1 MIAIPRSDTRSKLL
15 LRGIRF
21 ELDDATKALIEA
33 KAERLFRHEPR
44 IVRLRI
50 DVEHDPRGRGRTFIA
65 RGRIELAGPDLT
77 ASVSTDAA
85 PASISLLI
93 EKLDRMLRIRTSNLM
108 RRRHAD
114 DIRAYAE
121 LPAAV

>member
-1 MIAIPRSDTRSKLL
+1 MIAIPRSNTDSKLL
-15 LRGIRF
+15 IRGIRF

-65 RGRIELAGPDLT
+65 KGRIELAGPD
-77 ASVSTDAA
+77 
-85 PASISLLI
+85 
-93 EKLDRMLRIRTSNLM
+93 
-108 RRRHAD
+108 
-114 DIRAYAE
+114 
-121 LPAAV
+121 